1 MSAPLRPPPSDL
13 HRINLETVQVQVAD
27 LYRIS
32 KYDSGEPYFGR
43 SAGNRFDDHSRPP
56 SKRFG
61 TCYLGLSLQVA
72 IAETV
77 LHDLMPEGG
86 HFVVPPDEL
95 ESKHVVRFQGG
106 TLKLAKLTGTALKR
120 IVGSSEISTIFPYDL
135 PQAWAMALHAHPEKI
150 DGLLYMSK
158 QVNDE
163 QAVVIFNRARRRFK
177 SASYTTLPHETGVDV
192 AIKALSICG

>member
-135 PQAWAMALHAHPEKI
+135 PQAWAVALHAHPEKI

-163 QAVVIFNRARRRFK
+163 QAVVIFNRARRKFK
-177 SASYTTLPHETGVDV
+177 SASYTTLPHEAGVDV

>member
-1 MSAPLRPPPSDL
+1 MSVPLRPPPSDL
-13 HRINLETVQVQVAD
+13 HGINLETIQVQVAN

-43 SAGNRFDDHSRPP
+43 SAGNRFDDRSSPP

-86 HFVVPPDEL
+86 HFVVSPDEL
-95 ESKHVVRFQGG
+95 ESKQVVRFQGG
-106 TLKLAKLTGTALKR
+106 TLKLAKLSGTALKR
-120 IVGSSEISTIFPYDL
+120 IVGSSDISTIFPYDL
-135 PQAWAMALHAHPEKI
+135 PQAWAMALHAHPAKV

-163 QAVVIFNRARRRFK
+163 QAVVIFNRARRKFK
-177 SASYTTLPHETGVDV
+177 SASYTTLPYEPGFDV
-192 AIKALSICG
+192 AIKALSIRG

>member
-1 MSAPLRPPPSDL
+1 MSAPLKRPPPDL
-13 HRINLETVQVQVAD
+13 HAIDLETVQVDVAN
-27 LYRIS
+27 LYRVS
-32 KYDSGEPYFGR
+32 KYASGEPYFGR

-77 LHDLMPEGG
+77 LHDLMPDGG

-95 ESKHVVRFQGG
+95 ASKQVVRFQGG
-106 TLKLAKLTGTALKR
+106 KLKLAKLTGTALKR
-120 IVGSSEISTIFPYDL
+120 TVGSSEISTIFPYDL
-135 PQAWAMALHAHPEKI
+135 PQAWAMALHTHPAKV
-150 DGLLYMSK
+150 DGILYMSK

-163 QAVVIFNRARRRFK
+163 HAVVIFNRAKRKFK
-177 SASYTTLPHETGVDV
+177 SPSYTALPLAPGFDA
-192 AIKALSICG
+192 AIKALSIRG

>member
-1 MSAPLRPPPSDL
+1 MSAPLRLPPSDL
-13 HRINLETVQVQVAD
+13 HGINIETIQVSVAS

-32 KYDSGEPYFGR
+32 KYASGEPYFGR
-43 SAGNRFDDHSRPP
+43 SAGNRFDDRSRPP

-95 ESKHVVRFQGG
+95 ESKQVVRFQGG
-106 TLKLAKLTGTALKR
+106 ALKLAKLAGTALKR
-120 IVGSSEISTIFPYDL
+120 IVGSSEISMIFPYDL
-135 PQAWAMALHAHPEKI
+135 PQAWAMALHSHPAKV

-163 QAVVIFNRARRRFK
+163 QAVVIFNRARRKFK
-177 SASYTTLPHETGVDV
+177 SASFTTLPHAPGFDV
-192 AIKALSICG
+192 AIKALNIRG

>member
-1 MSAPLRPPPSDL
+1 MSAPLRPPPSNL
-13 HRINLETVQVQVAD
+13 HRINLETVQVQVAN

-32 KYDSGEPYFGR
+32 KYDSEPYFGR

-95 ESKHVVRFQGG
+95 ESKQVVRFQGG
-106 TLKLAKLTGTALKR
+106 TLKLAKLTGAALKR
-120 IVGSSEISTIFPYDL
+120 TVGSSEISTIFPYDL
-135 PQAWAMALHAHPEKI
+135 PQAWAMALHTHSAKVERAPLH
-150 DGLLYMSK
+150 
-158 QVNDE
+158 V
-163 QAVVIFNRARRRFK
+163 QAAQR
-177 SASYTTLPHETGVDV
+177 
-192 AIKALSICG
+192 

>member
-1 MSAPLRPPPSDL
+1 MSAPLKPPPSDL
-13 HRINLETVQVQVAD
+13 HEINLETVQVQVAS

-43 SAGNRFDDHSRPP
+43 SAGNRFDDNSRPP

-61 TCYLGLSLQVA
+61 TCFLGLSLRVA

-95 ESKHVVRFQGG
+95 ESKQIVRFQGG

-135 PQAWAMALHAHPEKI
+135 PQAWAMALHTHPAKV

-158 QVNDE
+158 QINDE
-163 QAVVIFNRARRRFK
+163 QAVVIFNRAKRKFK
-177 SASYTTLPHETGVDV
+177 SASYTMLPDEPGFDV
-192 AIKALSICG
+192 AIKALSIRG

>member
-163 QAVVIFNRARRRFK
+163 QAVVIFNRARRKFK
-177 SASYTTLPHETGVDV
+177 SASYTPLPHEAGVDV

>member
-1 MSAPLRPPPSDL
+1 MSVPLRPPPSDL
-13 HRINLETVQVQVAD
+13 HGINLETIQVQVAN

-43 SAGNRFDDHSRPP
+43 SAGNRFDDRSRPP

-86 HFVVPPDEL
+86 HFVVSPDEL
-95 ESKHVVRFQGG
+95 ESKQVVRFQGG
-106 TLKLAKLTGTALKR
+106 TLKLAKLSGTALKR
-120 IVGSSEISTIFPYDL
+120 IVGSSDISTIFPYDL
-135 PQAWAMALHAHPEKI
+135 PQAWAMALHAHPAKV

-163 QAVVIFNRARRRFK
+163 QAVVIFNRARRKFK
-177 SASYTTLPHETGVDV
+177 SASYTTLPYEPGFDV
-192 AIKALSICG
+192 AIKALSIRG